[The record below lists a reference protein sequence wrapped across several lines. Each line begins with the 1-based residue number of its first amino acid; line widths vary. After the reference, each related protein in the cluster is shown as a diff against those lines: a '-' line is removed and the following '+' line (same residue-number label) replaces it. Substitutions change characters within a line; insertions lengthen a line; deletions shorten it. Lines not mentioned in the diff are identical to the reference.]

1 MSGRRQRTRAQNE
14 GREFPTMRRHLR
26 GGGGPRS
33 ATTAKGLSSTDRD
46 LVRRVLDGEKQKKG
60 RWRRC
65 ITCGHQFPP
74 DELQQ
79 EFDEEGR
86 RLGWVCDGCF

>member
-1 MSGRRQRTRAQNE
+1 MSGKRQRTRAQHE
-14 GREFPTMRRHLR
+14 TGSSRTGHRPSTGGVGR
-26 GGGGPRS
+26 RS
-33 ATTAKGLSSTDRD
+33 VTTAKGLSTTDRD

-60 RWRRC
+60 RWLRC

-74 DELQQ
+74 DELHQ